1 MSFKETKKQ
10 LRNFLFNIGTSGKYR
25 EEKNF
30 GMSDYL
36 IRYVLMNFIIIFGVI
51 SLAAFTIPNLML
63 ERYFTSFSCIGMIV
77 ICIIS
82 FLLARTRMR
91 QFIPALILMISYGLL
106 CVMITWTGESDGANF
121 LFIYIYP
128 LITIMLLRMRSGVL
142 LSMFLLM
149 LISLEMFFPKTS
161 RYIYDIEFSTRMLV
175 TYLLILSVMI
185 VIETTRK
192 TKDRLIENQNRKLED
207 LKETA
212 EAANHTK
219 SNFLASMSHEIRTP
233 MNAISGMAELLLRRD
248 LNDDAKAEVQDI
260 KHAASNLISIINDIL
275 DFSKIE
281 AGKMEIIPAKYMLS
295 SLINDTVNIIH
306 MRLTEKPIRFY
317 TNIDSNIP
325 NSLIGDETRLRQIL
339 LNLLSNAVKY
349 TDKGFISLSITVQK
363 LENEKVWLEI
373 NVTDSGK
380 GIKFEDQS
388 KLFNSFVQFDTKKNK
403 GIEGTGLGLAITKK
417 LCEAMGGDI
426 SVESVYGKGST
437 FTVHITQDISSTEPF
452 AMVENAAEKKVLVYE
467 RRTVY
472 AKSVCWSLRN
482 MHIPHTL
489 VTTLEEFTHALLR
502 EEWNYVF
509 SGLGL
514 YETIKTV
521 MDRFTIDFPSIKK
534 PSLALMVEWGI
545 EMSIPNVRFMSLPIQ
560 TQSIAN
566 VLNGKA
572 NTKGFVDSFDNIRFT
587 IPKARLLVVDDIAIN
602 LKVAEGLL
610 TPYHATVDTCLS
622 GAEAVETVKR
632 RNYDMIFMDH
642 IMPVMDGFEATKAI
656 RNWEKEQRVQ
666 GVTRSAVPI
675 IALTANAV
683 VGMREMFIEKGFND
697 FLAKPIDV
705 SKLDEILDRWIPN
718 EKKGNREWGIG
729 NGDRNLNNELHS
741 PLPPEKYTRTGERV
755 DEQMLYGVGQI
766 KTAVTGK
773 PEGPPTP
780 HSLQIPGIDVKRGI
794 AQVGGKEETY
804 RRLLSLFCTDI
815 EQRISIF
822 RNSTED
828 ITEIAHQAHALKGVT
843 ANLGMTEFTVEAAQ
857 LEAACKDGDTD
868 YMKEN
873 LDCFINHLS
882 ELGSNISVALE
893 Q

>member
-1 MSFKETKKQ
+1 MSLIETKKK
-10 LRNFLFNIGTSGKYR
+10 LRYFLVNIGTSGKYSG
-25 EEKNF
+25 EKKF

-36 IRYVLMNFIIIFGVI
+36 IRYILLNFIIIFGVI
-51 SLAAFTIPNLML
+51 ALAAFTVPNLML
-63 ERYFTSFSCIGMIV
+63 ERYFTSFSCIGMI
-77 ICIIS
+77 IIS
-82 FLLARTRMR
+82 IVSFVFARTKMR
-91 QFIPALILMISYGLL
+91 QFIRTFLLMISYGLL

-121 LFIYIYP
+121 LFIYVYP
-128 LITIMLLRMRSGVL
+128 LITIMLLGMRSGVI
-142 LSMFLLM
+142 LSMLLLM

-161 RYIYDIEFSTRMLV
+161 RFIYDLEFSTRMLV

-192 TKDRLIENQNRKLED
+192 TKDRLIENQNRKLEE

-219 SNFLASMSHEIRTP
+219 SDFLASMSHEIRTP
-233 MNAISGMAELLLRRD
+233 MNAISGMAELLLRRN
-248 LNDDAKAEVQDI
+248 LHDDAKAEVQDI

-281 AGKMEIIPAKYMLS
+281 AGKMDIIPANYMLS

-306 MRLTEKPIRFY
+306 MRLTEKPIRFF

-349 TDKGFISLSITVQK
+349 TDKGFISLSIIAQK
-363 LENEKVWLEI
+363 CENEQVFLEI
-373 NVTDSGK
+373 TVTDSGK
-380 GIKFEDQS
+380 GIKFEDQT
-388 KLFNSFVQFDTKKNK
+388 KLFDSFVQFDTKKNK

-417 LCEAMGGDI
+417 LCEAMGGDV
-426 SVESVYGKGST
+426 SMESVYGKGST
-437 FTVHITQDISSTEPF
+437 FTVHISQGINSTESF
-452 AMVENAAEKKVLVYE
+452 ATVHNTVDKKVLVFE
-467 RRTVY
+467 RRIVY
-472 AKSVCWSLRN
+472 AKSVCWSLQN

-489 VTTLEEFTHALLR
+489 VTTLEEFTNALLH
-502 EEWNYVF
+502 EEWSYVF

-514 YETIKTV
+514 YEIIKTV
-521 MDRFTIDFPSIKK
+521 MDRFTDDFPSRKK

-545 EMSIPNVRFMSLPIQ
+545 EVSIPNVRFISLPIQ
-560 TQSIAN
+560 SQSIAN

-572 NTKGFVDSFDNIRFT
+572 NTKGFVDSFDNVRYT
-587 IPKARLLVVDDIAIN
+587 LPHARLLVVDDIAIN

-610 TPYHATVDTCLS
+610 APYHATVDTCLS

-632 RNYDMIFMDH
+632 RNYDLIFMDH
-642 IMPVMDGFEATKAI
+642 IMPVMDGIEATKAI
-656 RNWEKEQRVQ
+656 RNWEKEQGAQ
-666 GVTRSAVPI
+666 GITRSAVPI

-718 EKKGNREWGIG
+718 KEKGNGEWGVG
-729 NGDRNLNNELHS
+729 SRDRNSNNDSASLLYSNTSNKEIHS
-741 PLPPEKYTRTGERV
+741 L
-755 DEQMLYGVGQI
+755 L
-766 KTAVTGK
+766 
-773 PEGPPTP
+773 PTP
-780 HSLQIPGIDVKRGI
+780 HSPLFIPGIDVKRGI

-804 RRLLSLFCTDI
+804 RKLLSLFYTDI
-815 EQRISIF
+815 EQRILMIK
-822 RNSTED
+822 NSTED
-828 ITEIAHQAHALKGVT
+828 ITAIANQAHALKGVT
-843 ANLGMTEFTVEAAQ
+843 ANLGVTEFTVEAAQ
-857 LEAACKDGDTD
+857 LEAACKVGDID
-868 YMKEN
+868 YMKGN

-882 ELGSNISVALE
+882 ELGNNISVALE
-893 Q
+893 QEPP